1 MKIKCKKV
9 NNINSDKC
17 EKENLKMKNVVDFGK
32 FSYELECQRENSLI
46 GQSGNMLTAF
56 SIYTAALYMIVPIVI
71 EHFKNLTYGILLSVG
86 IVSVLLIASLVL
98 ALISQWR
105 FKYKTMLDIDVF
117 YNYIDKENDL
127 YKTQAD
133 YDYQWKHQLAPIQQS
148 KKINNDKRVK
158 LIVASMITFLCAIV
172 VTILSIFVLM
182 LINLYI

>member
-1 MKIKCKKV
+1 MKIKCRKV
-9 NNINSDKC
+9 SAINLNKS

-46 GQSGNMLTAF
+46 GQSGSMLTAF
-56 SIYTAALYMIVPIVI
+56 SIYTAALYMLVPIAI

-86 IVSVLLIASLVL
+86 IVSMLLIVSLVL

-105 FKYKTMLDIDVF
+105 FKYKTMLDVEGF
-117 YNYIDKENDL
+117 YSYIEKESDL

-133 YDYQWKHQLAPIQQS
+133 YDYQWKYQLAPIQQS
-148 KKINNDKRVK
+148 KKNNNDKRVK
-158 LIVASMITFLCAIV
+158 LILASMITFLSAIV
-172 VTILSIFVLM
+172 VTILSVFVLT